1 MVKQTRARVS
11 DPSFSVSVKIRIH
24 DDISRTVDLCRQMER
39 AGASFISVHGRTREQ
54 RGHPVNLEAIR
65 TIKQSV
71 GVPVVANGD
80 IKSLRDM
87 EETVAS
93 TGCDGVMAARG
104 MLENPA
110 MYAGSNK
117 DSVGLF

>member
-39 AGASFISVHGRTREQ
+39 AGASFISVHGRTRAQ

-110 MYAGSNK
+110 MYAGRKN
-117 DSVGLF
+117 DSVK